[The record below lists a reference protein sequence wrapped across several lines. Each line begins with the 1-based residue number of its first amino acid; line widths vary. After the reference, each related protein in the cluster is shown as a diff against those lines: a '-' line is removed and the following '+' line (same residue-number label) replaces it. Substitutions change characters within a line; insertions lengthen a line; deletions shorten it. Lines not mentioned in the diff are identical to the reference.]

1 MKKIVQISSIG
12 ILLFSCLNMS
22 CNNTEPL
29 KTENIETIKEANID
43 YKSKNV
49 DNLQSA
55 YKGEVT
61 ATAKY
66 KAYSDKAE
74 LEKYHLIA
82 LLYKAISFSEN
93 IHANNH
99 KAVLS
104 ELGKS
109 VPEIKPD
116 YTVNTTKENL
126 SNDING
132 ESYEFNTMYPDF
144 LQVAEKAGSKSSVTS
159 LSNAFKTEKKHKVF
173 YEKALGDINS
183 NTLMTLPSVYF
194 VCPTCGNTYE
204 NVLPGHCDFCNTI
217 GKEFIKID

>member
-1 MKKIVQISSIG
+1 MKQIVKFSSIG
-12 ILLFSCLNMS
+12 ILLISFLNLA
-22 CNNTEPL
+22 CNNTESP
-29 KTENIETIKEANID
+29 KTEKIETIKEANID
-43 YKSKNV
+43 YKGKNV
-49 DNLQSA
+49 ENLQSA

-66 KAYSDKAE
+66 KAYADKAD

-82 LLYKAISFSEN
+82 LLYKAVSISEN

-104 ELGKS
+104 ELGKT
-109 VPEIKPD
+109 VPVISPEYTIK
-116 YTVNTTKENL
+116 TTKENL

-132 ESYEFNTMYPDF
+132 EAYEFNTMYPDF
-144 LQVAEKAGSKSSVTS
+144 LQVAEKAGSQSAVTS

-183 NTLMTLPSVYF
+183 NTLMTLPAVYF
-194 VCPTCGNTYE
+194 VCATCGNTYE
-204 NVLPGHCDFCNTI
+204 NVLPGHCDFCNTLNN
-217 GKEFIKID
+217 KFLKID

>member
-1 MKKIVQISSIG
+1 MKQIIQISSIG

-22 CNNTEPL
+22 CNNNEPL

-49 DNLQSA
+49 DNLQAS
-55 YKGEVT
+55 YKGEV
-61 ATAKY
+61 TAKY
-66 KAYSDKAE
+66 KAYSEKA
-74 LEKYHLIA
+74 
-82 LLYKAISFSEN
+82 
-93 IHANNH
+93 
-99 KAVLS
+99 

-109 VPEIKPD
+109 VPEIIPD

-132 ESYEFNTMYPDF
+132 ELYEFNTMYPDF

-159 LSNAFKTEKKHKVF
+159 LSNAFKTEKKHMFF

-183 NTLMTLPSVYF
+183 NTLMTRPSEYF
-194 VCPTCGNTYE
+194 ICPSFGNTYE
-204 NVLPGHCDFCNTI
+204 NVPPGHCDFCNTLD
-217 GKEFIKID
+217 KEFIKID